1 MAEKGAYTFTE
12 IVSQPEVWAN
22 TLAEFQAVA
31 PALERFWHRQNVQ
44 RVIFTGCGSTYY
56 LSLVAASLFQALNGI
71 PAEARP
77 ASEVVL
83 FPDLVFVPT
92 PRTVLVT
99 ISRSGET
106 TETLDAVEV
115 FRARADGPVLAITS
129 NGDSSLAHK
138 ADFAL
143 TASQAREESV
153 AQTRSFSSMT
163 LLAEA
168 LAGFLAGQDVA
179 VALGPLPAIA
189 QRLLREYQPL
199 AQTLGESADIH
210 RFFFLG
216 TGFLYGMAC
225 EAMLKM
231 KEMSLSYSEAFHT
244 LEFRHGPMSMV
255 NEHTLMVGLLSESAL
270 RHEVAVLR
278 QMHER
283 GARVLALAENED
295 ALDSAER
302 IHSIVLHSGI
312 PAWARTVAYLP
323 VLHLLAYYRA
333 LANQQNPDRP
343 AHLDAVVVLKSLL
356 AS

>member
-1 MAEKGAYTFTE
+1 MAERGSYTFSE
-12 IVSQPEVWAN
+12 IISQPDVWAA
-22 TLAEFQAVA
+22 TLVEFQNLT
-31 PALERFWHRQNVQ
+31 PALDRFWQQHSIQ
-44 RVIFTGCGSTYY
+44 RVLFTGCGSTYY
-56 LSLVAASLFQALNGI
+56 LSLVAASLFQALTHV
-71 PAEARP
+71 PAQARP

-83 FPDLVFVPT
+83 FPDVVRLGDAST
-92 PRTVLVT
+92 LLVT

-115 FRARADGPVLAITS
+115 FRTQAGGPVLAIS
-129 NGDSSLAHK
+129 CDGGSALARK

-143 TASQAREESV
+143 TASSAQEQSV

-163 LLAEA
+163 LLAQA
-168 LAGFLAGQDVA
+168 LAGHLGGQDVA
-179 VALGPLPAIA
+179 MVLEPLPTMAR
-189 QRLLREYQPL
+189 RLLDEYQPL
-199 AQTLGESADIH
+199 AQRLGESATLS

-255 NEHTLMVGLLSESAL
+255 NEHSLVVGLLSESAQ
-270 RHEVAVLR
+270 RHEEVVLH
-278 QMHER
+278 QMQQA
-283 GARVLALAENED
+283 GAQVLALSESGTEHTGD
-295 ALDSAER
+295 ER
-302 IHSIVLHSGI
+302 WHEVLLHSGI

-333 LANQQNPDRP
+333 MANQQNPDRP
-343 AHLDAVVVLKSLL
+343 ARLDAVVVLNSLL
-356 AS
+356 SS